1 MNAVP
6 TIKKTNYLAKQNKE
20 VLPVCETITVFTDE
34 EIEKFKAEAYKKY
47 PLIFSSWLPYTS
59 TTLSPYF
66 FNSSLKF
73 DNEFSPK

>member
-1 MNAVP
+1 MNAVS
-6 TIKKTNYLAKQNKE
+6 TIKKSNYLAKQNKK

-47 PLIFSSWLPYTS
+47 PLIFSSRVPYKS

-66 FNSSLKF
+66 FNSSLKL
-73 DNEFSPK
+73 NNGFSTK